1 MLLLILQELIGDTLD
16 QVVQQLDGSLVVEA
30 VVLVLNLAASK
41 KLLVELVVE
50 LLPKEDLSG
59 VVLEMV

>member
-1 MLLLILQELIGDTLD
+1 LLLLTPQESLGDTLD

-30 VVLVLNLAASK
+30 VVLVLNQEVSK
-41 KLLVELVVE
+41 TLLVELVVE
-50 LLPKEDLSG
+50 LLPQEDLSG